1 MTSRLMLEIQL
12 SRQRLFETQ
21 ERLASGVQI
30 ARPSDDPPG
39 VNKLL
44 LMQTSLER
52 NEQYQRNIGVAVSD
66 LEVTENAYAQLGSVL
81 QRAVELATQGAN
93 GTIGAADRA
102 NIAIEVSQLIA
113 DAIAIGNTSHAGRFL
128 FAGHQ
133 TGTAPFVPDVAAAPT
148 VVSYAG
154 DSGLVRRE
162 IAQGVMVESNI
173 TGDRGFPAV
182 FAALIQLRDD
192 LLANDQ
198 AAINANEGAI
208 SAALDGMLDLRS
220 EVGAKMRRIE
230 LADERLLDEET
241 MVRGLISQIRDA
253 DLVESIVQLQQRET
267 AYQAALGAAGRALS
281 LSLMEF
287 LR

>member
-198 AAINANEGAI
+198 AAINADEGAI

>member
-133 TGTAPFVPDVAAAPT
+133 TGTVPFVPDVAAAPT

-198 AAINANEGAI
+198 AAINADEGAI
-208 SAALDGMLDLRS
+208 SAAFDGMLDLRS